1 MSLVLLAAA
10 GVFSLAAYVVTRMKS
25 LGTAS

>member
-10 GVFSLAAYVVTRMKS
+10 GVFSLVAYVVTRMKS
-25 LGTAS
+25 LETAS